1 MVAPRLW
8 LWASSIPPPID
19 ERWNIEQVLGISG
32 KSSGSRPDWRWL
44 DPGRVAAAVGHLP
57 HPFDDSGG
65 VDPVLIGNGLT
76 LSSGIFFVFQNVSFC
91 RPHQADEKYR
101 TFIGI
106 DEKYGTFVKK
116 LPLAKDRQKITQSQR
131 KKPFSI
137 GFGLSS
143 IGFWPTEVSVI
154 HVVYLIDNLIN

>member
-1 MVAPRLW
+1 
-8 LWASSIPPPID
+8 
-19 ERWNIEQVLGISG
+19 
-32 KSSGSRPDWRWL
+32 
-44 DPGRVAAAVGHLP
+44 VAAAVGHLP

-65 VDPVLIGNGLT
+65 VDPVPIGNGLT
-76 LSSGIFFVFQNVSFC
+76 LSGGIFVFQNVSFC

-101 TFIGI
+101 TFIVI

-116 LPLAKDRQKITQSQR
+116 LPLAKDRPKITQSQR

-154 HVVYLIDNLIN
+154 TVVYLIDNFIN